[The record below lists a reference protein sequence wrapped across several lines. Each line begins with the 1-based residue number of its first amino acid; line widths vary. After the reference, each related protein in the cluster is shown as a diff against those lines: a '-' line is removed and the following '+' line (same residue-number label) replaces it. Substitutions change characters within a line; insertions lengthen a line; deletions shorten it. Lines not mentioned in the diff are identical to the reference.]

1 MIHVQAAYDLAGAL
15 FLGIA
20 VMIALDATAPR
31 RWLKAAFWGLFGA
44 SFLFG
49 DQIGDVANGVL
60 VLVLVAL
67 GGSGALSL
75 KGVVGPVGPPAPTP
89 SASIFLPILLVPV
102 LTFAGTLLLPMLK
115 IGGQPLVETKQV
127 TVISMA
133 GAVVVG
139 LAVAMIR
146 LRPTPLAPIREG
158 RRLMEFVGWA
168 AVLPQLLAALG
179 AVFALA
185 GVGRAVGDLIGGWL
199 PHDSRLAAVAVF
211 CVGMTVFTMIMGN
224 AFAAFPVLVAGV
236 GAPLIVGR
244 FGGDA
249 AIMGE
254 IGMLSGYCGTLMT
267 PMASHNIIPTALLG
281 LKPGA
286 VIRAQAP
293 TALIVLAANIV
304 ILDLLVFRA

>member
-20 VMIALDATAPR
+20 AMIALDRHTPR
-31 RWLKAAFWGLFGA
+31 RRLKAVFWGLFGV

-49 DQIGDVANGVL
+49 DQIGNVGNGVL
-60 VLVLVAL
+60 VLALVAL

-75 KGVVGPVGPPAPTP
+75 KGAVAPSGPAPPTP
-89 SASIFLPILLVPV
+89 PASIFLPILLVPV
-102 LTFAGTLLLPMLK
+102 LTFAGTTLLPLVK
-115 IGGQPLVETKQV
+115 VGGQPLVETKQV
-127 TVISMA
+127 TVIAMA
-133 GAVVVG
+133 GAVLVG
-139 LAVAMIR
+139 LAVAMVR
-146 LRPTPLAPIREG
+146 LRPAPLAPLREG

-168 AVLPQLLAALG
+168 AILPQLLAALG

-185 GVGRAVGDLIGGWL
+185 GVGQAVGGLMGGWL
-199 PHDSRLAAVAVF
+199 PHDSRLAAVAVY
-211 CVGMTVFTMIMGN
+211 CVGMAVFTMIMGN

-249 AIMGE
+249 AIMGAL
-254 IGMLSGYCGTLMT
+254 GMLSGYCGTLMT

-281 LKPGA
+281 LPPGA

-304 ILDLLVFRA
+304 LLDLLVFHA

>member
-20 VMIALDATAPR
+20 AMIALDRHTPR
-31 RWLKAAFWGLFGA
+31 RRLKAVFWGLFGV

-49 DQIGDVANGVL
+49 DQIGNVGNGVL
-60 VLVLVAL
+60 VLALVAL

-75 KGVVGPVGPPAPTP
+75 KGAVAPSGPAPPTP
-89 SASIFLPILLVPV
+89 PASIFLPILLVPV
-102 LTFAGTLLLPMLK
+102 LTFAGTTLLPLVK
-115 IGGQPLVETKQV
+115 VGGQPLVETKQV
-127 TVISMA
+127 TVIAMA
-133 GAVVVG
+133 GAVLVG
-139 LAVAMIR
+139 LAVAMVR
-146 LRPTPLAPIREG
+146 LRPAPLAPLREG

-168 AVLPQLLAALG
+168 AILPQLLAALG

-185 GVGRAVGDLIGGWL
+185 GVGQAVGGLMGGWL
-199 PHDSRLAAVAVF
+199 PHDSRLAAVAV
-211 CVGMTVFTMIMGN
+211 
-224 AFAAFPVLVAGV
+224 FPVLVAGV

-249 AIMGE
+249 AIMGAL
-254 IGMLSGYCGTLMT
+254 GMLSGYCGTLMT

-281 LKPGA
+281 LPPGA

-304 ILDLLVFRA
+304 LLDLLVFHA

>member
-20 VMIALDATAPR
+20 VMIALDAQAPR
-31 RWLKAAFWGLFGA
+31 RWLKAAFWGLFGV

-49 DQIGDVANGVL
+49 DRLGDVGSGVL
-60 VLVLVAL
+60 VLALVGL

-75 KGVVGPVGPPAPTP
+75 KGVAVPTGPAPPTP

-102 LTFAGTLLLPMLK
+102 LTFAGALLLPLVE

-127 TVISMA
+127 TVISMSA
-133 GAVVVG
+133 AVLVG
-139 LAVAMIR
+139 LVVAMIR
-146 LRPTPLAPIREG
+146 LRPAPLAPLREG

-185 GVGRAVGDLIGGWL
+185 GVGQAVGGLIGGWL
-199 PHDSRLAAVAVF
+199 PHDSRFAAVTVY
-211 CVGMTVFTMIMGN
+211 CLGMAVFTMIMGN
-224 AFAAFPVLVAGV
+224 AFAAFPVLVAGI

-244 FGGDA
+244 LGGDA
-249 AIMGE
+249 AIVGA

-267 PMASHNIIPTALLG
+267 PMASHNIVPTALLG
-281 LKPGA
+281 LPPGA

-293 TALIVLAANIV
+293 TALMVLGANIAL
-304 ILDLLVFRA
+304 LDLLGFRA

>member
-15 FLGIA
+15 FLGVA
-20 VMIALDATAPR
+20 AMFALDAQASR
-31 RWLKAAFWGLFGA
+31 RWLKAAFWGLFGV

-49 DQIGDVANGVL
+49 DRLGNVGNGVL
-60 VLVLVAL
+60 VLALVAL

-75 KGVVGPVGPPAPTP
+75 KGSIPSAGPTP
-89 SASIFLPILLVPV
+89 STPSAGVFLPILLVPV
-102 LTFAGTLLLPMLK
+102 LTFAGTLLLPLAR
-115 IGGQPLVETKQV
+115 IAGQPLIETKQV

-146 LRPTPLAPIREG
+146 LRPAPLAPLRAG

-185 GVGRAVGDLIGGWL
+185 GVGHAVGDLIGRWL
-199 PHDSRLAAVAVF
+199 PHDSRLAAVTVY
-211 CVGMTVFTMIMGN
+211 CLGMALFTMIMGN
-224 AFAAFPVLVAGV
+224 AFAAFPVLVAGI
-236 GAPLIVGR
+236 GAPLIVGH
-244 FGGDA
+244 FGGEA
-249 AIMGE
+249 AIVGA

-267 PMASHNIIPTALLG
+267 PMASHNIVPTALLG
-281 LKPGA
+281 LPPGA

-293 TALIVLAANIV
+293 TALIVLGANIV
-304 ILDLLVFRA
+304 LLDLLGFRA

>member
-1 MIHVQAAYDLAGAL
+1 MIHVQVAYDLAGAL

-20 VMIALDATAPR
+20 VMIATDTLASR
-31 RWLKAAFWGLFGA
+31 RWLKAAFWGLFGV

-49 DQIGDVANGVL
+49 DRLGNVGNGVL

-75 KGVVGPVGPPAPTP
+75 KGAVVPSGSPLPTP
-89 SASIFLPILLVPV
+89 SASIFLPILLVPI
-102 LTFAGTLLLPMLK
+102 LTFAGTLLLPLVK

-127 TVISMA
+127 TVICMA
-133 GAVVVG
+133 AAVLVG

-146 LRPTPLAPIREG
+146 LRPAPLAPLREG

-185 GVGRAVGDLIGGWL
+185 GVGHAVGDLIGRWL
-199 PHDSRLAAVAVF
+199 PHDSRLAAVAIY
-211 CVGMTVFTMIMGN
+211 CVGMAVFTMIMGN

-244 FGGDA
+244 FGGEA
-249 AIMGE
+249 AIVGA

-304 ILDLLVFRA
+304 LLDLLGFHP